1 MKYVGTYMLWPFGIF
16 DGQLIKVMAIWHIL
30 WSLGT
35 FFLVLL
41 CCTYQNKS
49 GNPARSKSTMCDT
62 MTARDLYS
70 IPHFIV
76 KAQSEISATM

>member
-1 MKYVGTYMLWPFGIF
+1 MKDVGTYMLWPFGIF

-41 CCTYQNKS
+41 CCIKINLATLHEVKS
-49 GNPARSKSTMCDT
+49 QCG
-62 MTARDLYS
+62 
-70 IPHFIV
+70 IP
-76 KAQSEISATM
+76 